1 MLKTFLLPITS
12 FKFLLYQ
19 LTLREIKARYKQSF
33 VGYAWV
39 VLNPL
44 SQILV
49 YTFVFSIVFRF
60 PQTDVPYV
68 IFLCAGILPWG
79 FMATSI
85 SQATQSLVEHGS
97 LLRKVAFPREVIP
110 YSVVIAKLADLLISA
125 AIFFILALILKARL
139 APTAPI
145 FLVLFAL
152 QVILTSG
159 ISLFLA
165 SANLFYRDIQHLTTL
180 ILMIWMYLT
189 PVVYPMSLVPA
200 QYLWLYQLN
209 PMVGII
215 QGYRSALFGYPFEV
229 TAILWAA
236 FASIFI
242 FVTGF
247 YFFKKTERVFADIV

>member
-1 MLKTFLLPITS
+1 MFKTFFLPITS

-125 AIFFILALILKARL
+125 AIFFALAIILRAHL

-145 FLVLFAL
+145 FLLLFAL
-152 QVILTSG
+152 QVILTMG

-180 ILMIWMYLT
+180 LLMIWMYLT
-189 PVVYPMSLVPA
+189 PVVYPISLVPS

-215 QGYRSALFGYPFEV
+215 QGYRSALFGYAFE
-229 TAILWAA
+229 TPAILWAA

-242 FVTGF
+242 FIAGF